1 MTAQRQQDN
10 RPPTPSRRSQRRQTV
25 AELRSQGRAGPGLR
39 DVLPGFLGMV
49 LVTAGPVIGLAWLYR
64 AYGLGALLLGAL
76 LLAAATLIGVPW
88 RRAVV
93 RRRGGRYTPAELAVL
108 DDHGLAVAAERILR
122 RDGWHVLPMPD
133 DGRPRLYARD
143 RRDRRLDVSF
153 RPVEGGPD
161 AAEPPGGPATLREP
175 GGPADD
181 RVIRV
186 VISMGTYSPAEIEW
200 ASRPGGDHLVDG
212 RQLQQWASGTS
223 LDALGLL
230 T

>member
-1 MTAQRQQDN
+1 MAEQGQDHRTAPTSRRAQR
-10 RPPTPSRRSQRRQTV
+10 RETV
-25 AELRSQGRAGPGLR
+25 AELRSQGRAGPELR
-39 DVLPGFLGMV
+39 DILPGLAGMV
-49 LVTAGPVIGLAWLYR
+49 LVTAGPVIGLAWLFR
-64 AYGLGALLLGAL
+64 VYGVGALLLGAV
-76 LLAAATLIGVPW
+76 LLAAATLVGVPW

-93 RRRGGRYTPAELAVL
+93 RRRSGRYTPAELAVL

-153 RPVEGGPD
+153 RPAEDGSG
-161 AAEPPGGPATLREP
+161 AGEPPGGPATLREP

-186 VISMGTYSPAEIEW
+186 VVSRGTYSPTEIEW

-223 LDALGLL
+223 LDTLGLL
-230 T
+230 R

>member
-1 MTAQRQQDN
+1 MTEQRPDGLSA
-10 RPPTPSRRSQRRQTV
+10 PTSRRSQRRRTV
-25 AELRSQGRAGPGLR
+25 AELRAQGRAGPELR
-39 DVLPGFLGMV
+39 DVLPGFAGMV
-49 LVTAGPVIGLAWLYR
+49 LVTAGPVVGLAWLYGTH
-64 AYGLGALLLGAL
+64 GLGALLLGAV
-76 LLAAATLIGVPW
+76 LLAAVTAVGVPW

-108 DDHGLAVAAERILR
+108 DDHSLAVAAERMLR

-153 RPVEGGPD
+153 RPVEEGP
-161 AAEPPGGPATLREP
+161 AAEEPPGGPATLREP

-186 VISMGTYSPAEIEW
+186 VVSRGTYSPEEVQW

-212 RQLQQWASGTS
+212 RQLQQWASGAS

-230 T
+230 G

>member
-1 MTAQRQQDN
+1 MTEQRQQDN

-39 DVLPGFLGMV
+39 DILPGFVGMV
-49 LVTAGPVIGLAWLYR
+49 LVTAGPVVGLAWLYR
-64 AYGLGALLLGAL
+64 DYGLGALLVGAL
-76 LLAAATLIGVPW
+76 LLAATTLIGVPW

-153 RPVEGGPD
+153 RPVDGGPG
-161 AAEPPGGPATLREP
+161 AAEPRAARPPCA
-175 GGPADD
+175 
-181 RVIRV
+181 
-186 VISMGTYSPAEIEW
+186 SPA
-200 ASRPGGDHLVDG
+200 APPTTG
-212 RQLQQWASGTS
+212 
-223 LDALGLL
+223 
-230 T
+230 

>member
-1 MTAQRQQDN
+1 MAEQRQHDRQAS
-10 RPPTPSRRSQRRQTV
+10 PSRLSRRRETV
-25 AELRSQGRAGPGLR
+25 AELRSQGRAGPELR
-39 DVLPGFLGMV
+39 DVLPGFAGMV
-49 LVTAGPVIGLAWLYR
+49 LVTAGPMLGLAWLYR
-64 AYGLGALLLGAL
+64 VHGIGALLLGAL
-76 LLAAATLIGVPW
+76 LLAAATLVGVPW

-122 RDGWHVLPMPD
+122 RDGWHVLPVPD

-143 RRDRRLDVSF
+143 RRDRRLEVSF
-153 RPVEGGPD
+153 RPVDDGPGV
-161 AAEPPGGPATLREP
+161 AEPPGGPATLREP

-186 VISMGTYSPAEIEW
+186 VISMGTYSPVEVEW

-212 RQLQQWASGTS
+212 RRLQQWASGTS

-230 T
+230 G